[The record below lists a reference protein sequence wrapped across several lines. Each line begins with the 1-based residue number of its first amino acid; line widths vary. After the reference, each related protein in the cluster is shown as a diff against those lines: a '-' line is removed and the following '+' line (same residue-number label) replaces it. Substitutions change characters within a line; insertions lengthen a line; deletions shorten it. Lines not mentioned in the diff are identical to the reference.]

1 MKPSTMARW
10 ALLLLIALLAW
21 LQVRLWHG
29 EGGRAE
35 VEELRKAVQAQETVN
50 AGLRRRNADLAA
62 EVEDL
67 KTGEAAVEERARQ
80 ELGMIKPGEV
90 YYRVVPQDSG
100 AADAKEAATEQGAKQ

>member
-1 MKPSTMARW
+1 MARW
-10 ALLLLIALLAW
+10 ALLVLIALLAW
-21 LQVRLWHG
+21 LQFRLWHG

-35 VEELRKAVQAQETVN
+35 VEALRKSVQEQEKVN

-90 YYRVVPQDSG
+90 FYRVVPQDGG
-100 AADAKEAATEQGAKQ
+100 AADAEKSAADQGAKQ

>member
-1 MKPSTMARW
+1 MARW
-10 ALLLLIALLAW
+10 ALLVLIALLAW
-21 LQVRLWHG
+21 LQFRLWQG

-35 VEELRKAVQAQETVN
+35 VEALRMSVQAQEKVN

-62 EVEDL
+62 EVDDL

-90 YYRVVPQDSG
+90 FYRVVPQDGG
-100 AADAKEAATEQGAKQ
+100 AIEVDKAASDQGTKR

>member
-1 MKPSTMARW
+1 MKPTTIARW
-10 ALLLLIALLAW
+10 ALLGLLTLLAG
-21 LQVRLWHG
+21 LQLKLWHG

-35 VEELRKAVQAQETVN
+35 VEELRQAVRQQEKLN
-50 AGLRRRNADLAA
+50 AELRRRNADLAA

-90 YYRVVPQDSG
+90 FYRVVPEG
-100 AADAKEAATEQGAKQ
+100 AVENPAEPKREESKR